1 MKVLIVDDEILVR
14 KGLVMSIPWDSLGF
28 LQIFEASNGREAL
41 SVAVQEKPDLIVTDI
56 RMPQMDGLELIEH
69 VRSNKIHSIIICLSC
84 LNDSEYIRKA
94 MRFDGAIDYIP
105 KLSMT
110 SEELVEV
117 IRRAFETSDFAAAQN
132 PPIQNAGSMFDFEQR
147 FLITELLQTN
157 DIDATLNELD
167 RMLKLSSKLI
177 FRDCILPEVFALYAS
192 VYKDLQQDLYETRVN
207 RQPILSYVENSD
219 LAVIQEVGHV
229 VVKSVFNRYNEQLQK
244 RYGREIALA
253 ITYLHQNYRLNI
265 SQEDV
270 AQCISLNSSYF
281 SKFFKKQTG
290 QSYINFLN
298 SLRMTKACFYLD
310 ESDYSVAKISEQV
323 GFINESY
330 FSRLFKNLTGYS
342 PMAYR
347 KKQIRDET
355 KS

>member
-69 VRSNKIHSIIICLSC
+69 VRNNKIHSIIICLSC
-84 LNDSEYIRKA
+84 LNDPEYIRKA

-117 IRRAFETSDFAAAQN
+117 IRRAFETNDFAAAQN
-132 PPIQNAGSMFDFEQR
+132 PPMQNAGSMLDFEQR

-167 RMLKLSSKLI
+167 RMLKFSSELI

-192 VYKDLQQDLYETRVN
+192 VYKDLQQDLYEIRVN

-229 VVKSVFNRYNEQLQK
+229 VVKSIFNRYNEQLQK

-253 ITYLHQNYRLNI
+253 ITYLYQNYRLNI

-270 AQCISLNSSYF
+270 ARCIPLNSSYF

-310 ESDYSVAKISEQV
+310 ESDYSVAEISERV
-323 GFINESY
+323 GFANETY
-330 FSRLFKNLTGYS
+330 FSRLFKNLMGYS
-342 PMAYR
+342 PMVYR
-347 KKQIRDET
+347 KKQTRDST
-355 KS
+355 QA